1 MNITCLVCLLCP
13 VSAAFAFPS
22 LLLMSPVPARC
33 QNILTFLPE
42 ITFFQIEWLRAEQN
56 SGKTK
61 IKTSKEIQLHIEC
74 THNYK
79 KYNSRSTA
87 AEATECPLA
96 DQKSH
101 HLLLL
106 LLTTSQY
113 YCTDFF
119 NRTVSYGKEIY
130 WFTQRDT
137 DRKKAS
143 NQASQLK
150 LIINY

>member
-61 IKTSKEIQLHIEC
+61 IKTSKEIELHIEC

-79 KYNSRSTA
+79 KYNLRSTA

-96 DQKSH
+96 DQSRKQSTS
-101 HLLLL
+101 
-106 LLTTSQY
+106 LTTVLISSTGQY
-113 YCTDFF
+113 LMEKKSIGLPRGILTEKKHQI
-119 NRTVSYGKEIY
+119 RQVS
-130 WFTQRDT
+130 
-137 DRKKAS
+137 
-143 NQASQLK
+143 
-150 LIINY
+150 

>member
-42 ITFFQIEWLRAEQN
+42 ITFFQIKWLRAEQN

-79 KYNSRSTA
+79 KVQFKEYSCWGYWVSSCWSIKKT
-87 AEATECPLA
+87 
-96 DQKSH
+96 KYIS
-101 HLLLL
+101 
-106 LLTTSQY
+106 Y

>member
-79 KYNSRSTA
+79 KVQFKEFSCWGYWV
-87 AEATECPLA
+87 
-96 DQKSH
+96 

-106 LLTTSQY
+106 
-113 YCTDFF
+113 
-119 NRTVSYGKEIY
+119 Y
-130 WFTQRDT
+130 WFLQQDSILWKRNLLVYPEGYWQ
-137 DRKKAS
+137 KKKHQIRQVS
-143 NQASQLK
+143 WS
-150 LIINY
+150 